1 MSHSK
6 RNTSLAF
13 FTSYERDQ
21 LKSTWGSQRT
31 RLARDSFLPF
41 ASCRLCL
48 LPSRDPVACATG
60 GDIFCRECAVAN
72 LLAQRK
78 EIARLERERERR
90 EKEEAEERSRA
101 EDEEQKKAVLD
112 FERVQMGLEAKR
124 RRDGE
129 NGGGE
134 GEVEERKRG
143 TKRRFEVD
151 EEEVLRAALEERS
164 KARKALEAEQNQSLA
179 AKQLPSFWV
188 PSQAPTASATTAT
201 PAASVP
207 IKLHPI
213 CPGSDDAAPHPY
225 SLKTLVTVRFTEDAA
240 PRGGGGGSSA
250 DDKLRTCP
258 SCRKGLSNATKA
270 VLAVPCGHVVCKPCA
285 KQFLTPE
292 PLDPH
297 HHQAATTSAAAE
309 QQPEAGVVR
318 CYVCEEVVSESKAKR
333 KDKKEKDRKK
343 KDGGL
348 KPGLVEIRCEGTGFA
363 GGGKA
368 VVEKKGVAF
377 QC

>member
-78 EIARLERERERR
+78 EIARLEREHERR
-90 EKEEAEERSRA
+90 EKEEVEERSRA
-101 EDEEQKKAVLD
+101 EEEEQKQAVLD
-112 FERVQMGLEAKR
+112 FEKVQMGLEAKR
-124 RRDGE
+124 RRGAEDGDGE
-129 NGGGE
+129 AA
-134 GEVEERKRG
+134 VEERKRG

-151 EEEVLRAALEERS
+151 EEEVMRAALEERT
-164 KARKALEAEQNQSLA
+164 KARKALEEEQTQSLA

-188 PSQAPTASATTAT
+188 PSQAPTAASTT
-201 PAASVP
+201 PAASAP
-207 IKLHPI
+207 AKLHPI
-213 CPGSDDAAPHPY
+213 CPGSDDGAPHPY
-225 SLKTLVTVRFTEDAA
+225 SLKTLVTIRFTEDAA
-240 PRGGGGGSSA
+240 PRNGSGGA
-250 DDKLRTCP
+250 VDDKLRTCP
-258 SCRKGLSNATKA
+258 SCRKVLSNATKA

-285 KQFLTPE
+285 NQFLKPE
-292 PLDPH
+292 AHDPH
-297 HHQAATTSAAAE
+297 ASPSADSGNV
-309 QQPEAGVVR
+309 GVVR
-318 CYVCEEVVSESKAKR
+318 CYVCEEVVGGEASKSK
-333 KDKKEKDRKK
+333 KDKKEKKK
-343 KDGGL
+343 KDAL

>member
-129 NGGGE
+129 NGG
-134 GEVEERKRG
+134 VEADAEQRERG
-143 TKRRFEVD
+143 IKRRFEVD
-151 EEEVLRAALEERS
+151 EEEVMRAALEERT
-164 KARKALEAEQNQSLA
+164 KARKALEEEQNQSLA

-188 PSQAPTASATTAT
+188 PSQAPTAT
-201 PAASVP
+201 PAASAP

-213 CPGSDDAAPHPY
+213 CPGSDDDAPHPY

-240 PRGGGGGSSA
+240 PRGGGGGSA
-250 DDKLRTCP
+250 NDKLRTCP

-292 PLDPH
+292 TLDPH
-297 HHQAATTSAAAE
+297 HQAASTTSAAE
-309 QQPEAGVVR
+309 QPEAGVVR
-318 CYVCEEVVSESKAKR
+318 CYVCEEVVSEVKAKR
-333 KDKKEKDRKK
+333 KDKKEKKKK

>member
-31 RLARDSFLPF
+31 RLVRDSFLPF

-101 EDEEQKKAVLD
+101 EEEEQKKAVLD

-124 RRDGE
+124 RRDAE
-129 NGGGE
+129 NGDGE
-134 GEVEERKRG
+134 ADVEERKRG
-143 TKRRFEVD
+143 TKRRFVVD
-151 EEEVLRAALEERS
+151 EEEVMRAALEERT
-164 KARKALEAEQNQSLA
+164 KARKALEEEQSKSLA

-188 PSQAPTASATTAT
+188 PSQAPTASTTAT
-201 PAASVP
+201 PSASTP
-207 IKLHPI
+207 AKLHPI
-213 CPGSDDAAPHPY
+213 CPGSDDAAPHSY
-225 SLKTLVTVRFTEDAA
+225 SLKTLVTVRFAEDAA
-240 PRGGGGGSSA
+240 PRDSGGA

-258 SCRKGLSNATKA
+258 ACRKGLSNATKA

-292 PLDPH
+292 THDPH
-297 HHQAATTSAAAE
+297 HTPATETGE
-309 QQPEAGVVR
+309 QPEAGIVR
-318 CYVCEEVVSESKAKR
+318 CYVCEEVVSESKAKT
-333 KDKKEKDRKK
+333 KDKKDKKKEKKK
-343 KDGGL
+343 KDGVGL